1 MIGRLPPQ
9 RLEIFYRAL
18 GQVHIFTARQMPGFH
33 LAGSQLRLVF
43 DIIAPSAQEMVR
55 RVTGIGL
62 DYHSEVSYPA
72 FMNRSGLM
80 AALRGAKSGPD
91 AGLVQHKFV
100 SQRRMVH
107 ALHAMGAQEIGGR
120 DRHLHF
126 WSMENGAIFSVMAP
140 FTRTQSGGLLYPEVY
155 VGDLL
160 AMVTRLKQSGM
171 ADDRDGM
178 AADIV
183 LRADPL

>member
-1 MIGRLPPQ
+1 MSGRLPPQ
-9 RLEIFYRAL
+9 RLEIFYRPI
-18 GQVHIFTARQMPGFH
+18 GQVHVFTARQLPGFH

-43 DIIAPSAQEMVR
+43 DLIAPSAQEMVR
-55 RVTGIGL
+55 RITGIGL

-80 AALRGAKSGPD
+80 AALRGAKAVDS
-91 AGLVQHKFV
+91 GLVQTKFL
-100 SQRRMVH
+100 SQRRLVH
-107 ALHAMGAQEIGGR
+107 ALHALGAQEIGGR

-126 WSMENGAIFSVMAP
+126 WSLEAGTIFTVMAP
-140 FTRTQSGGLLYPEVY
+140 FTRTQSGGLLYPEAY
-155 VGDLL
+155 VRDLL
-160 AMVTRLKQSGM
+160 AMVTRLKQTGLGG
-171 ADDRDGM
+171 DHDGM

>member
-1 MIGRLPPQ
+1 MSGRLPPQ
-9 RLEIFYRAL
+9 RLEIFYRAV
-18 GQVHIFTARQMPGFH
+18 GQIHIFTARQLPGFH

-43 DIIAPSAQEMVR
+43 DMIGPSAQEMVR
-55 RVTGIGL
+55 RITGIGL

-80 AALRGAKSGPD
+80 AALRGAKTGLD
-91 AGLVQHKFV
+91 TGLVQNKFL
-100 SQRRMVH
+100 SQRRLVH
-107 ALHAMGAQEIGGR
+107 ALHALGAQDIGGR

-126 WSMENGAIFSVMAP
+126 WSLDNGAIFSVMAP
-140 FTRTQSGGLLYPEVY
+140 FTRTQSGGLLYPETY
-155 VGDLL
+155 VRDLL
-160 AMVTRLKQSGM
+160 AMVARLKQSGLG
-171 ADDRDGM
+171 DDHDGM

>member
-1 MIGRLPPQ
+1 
-9 RLEIFYRAL
+9 
-18 GQVHIFTARQMPGFH
+18 
-33 LAGSQLRLVF
+33 
-43 DIIAPSAQEMVR
+43 MVR

-80 AALRGAKSGPD
+80 AALRGTKRGID
-91 AGLVQHKFV
+91 AGLVQNKFL
-100 SQRRMVH
+100 SQRRMMH
-107 ALHAMGAQEIGGR
+107 ALHALGAKEIGGR

-126 WSMENGAIFSVMAP
+126 WSLEGGTVFSVMAP

-155 VGDLL
+155 VRDLL
-160 AMVTRLKQSGM
+160 SMVTRLKQSAM
-171 ADDRDGM
+171 SDDHDGV